1 MEETEEKGAVFETAN
16 TISGGKY
23 FGRKNAAK
31 YMLFFLVFSL
41 FPFFFFFNGEVTS
54 FKVIEVDKN
63 IYYVCDGE
71 RFGKGSMGWQ
81 EKRNFGKMFSNRVYE
96 L

>member
-31 YMLFFLVFSL
+31 YMLFFLGFSL
-41 FPFFFFFNGEVTS
+41 FSFFFFFMA
-54 FKVIEVDKN
+54 K
-63 IYYVCDGE
+63 
-71 RFGKGSMGWQ
+71 
-81 EKRNFGKMFSNRVYE
+81 
-96 L
+96 

>member
-23 FGRKNAAK
+23 FGKKNAAK

-41 FPFFFFFNGEVTS
+41 LFFFFFYGEVTS

-63 IYYVCDGE
+63 IYIMFVMEKDLEKDLWVG
-71 RFGKGSMGWQ
+71 RKKGILAKCFLTGC
-81 EKRNFGKMFSNRVYE
+81 V
-96 L
+96 